1 MIVIVSV
8 ERAQHELECR
18 QCRRPIRAGQ
28 RAVLVLGTGQVH
40 LRCLLA
46 QRTLVGDREGDE
58 TAQDGD
64 ETAHDQTSA
73 ADVAAAQ
80 PRRND

>member
-46 QRTLVGDREGDE
+46 QRTLGAADQ
-58 TAQDGD
+58 TAQGD
-64 ETAHDQTSA
+64 DQTAHDQTPA
-73 ADVAAAQ
+73 ADAAAAQ
-80 PRRND
+80 PKGNER